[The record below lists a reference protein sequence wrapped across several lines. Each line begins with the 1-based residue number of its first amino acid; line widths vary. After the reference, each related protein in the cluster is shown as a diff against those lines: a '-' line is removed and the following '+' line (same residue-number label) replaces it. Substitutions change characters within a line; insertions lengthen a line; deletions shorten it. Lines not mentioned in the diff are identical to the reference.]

1 MNTQLL
7 RAVLLSMAT
16 ACCWSVSAQSLHA
29 PAPEPANFSLLDPP
43 RQAPPSLQAEFA
55 SPWEYNKL
63 GTFCK
68 LDVQLERRLKI
79 PVLFR
84 LGDPLQVDALEGK
97 GPLWSAENRP

>member
-7 RAVLLSMAT
+7 RVVLLSIAT
-16 ACCWSVSAQSLHA
+16 ACCWSLNAQSLQA
-29 PAPEPANFSLLDPP
+29 PAPKPANFSLLDPP
-43 RQAPPSLQAEFA
+43 HLAVPSLQAEFA
-55 SPWEYNKL
+55 SPWAYNKL

-84 LGDPLQVDALEGK
+84 LGDAMQVDALEGK